1 MRSRDLPVPENGSQ
15 ELLHPAGASDNKVVA
30 PYPPDR
36 FLATLP
42 PARYPSSVLDT
53 PAEYAIALTAAF
65 CIGMS
70 KAGFSG
76 ISLISVLLMANLYG
90 AIPSTGIT
98 LPLLI
103 VADLAVYPSFRKH
116 GLWKPVWSLLPATLA
131 GLGIGWLLVMVM
143 KGHPQAA
150 KPAIGGCILAMV
162 ALQALKAWKPVFFD
176 RMAASRPFGTAA
188 GAAGGITTMLA
199 NAAGPVIQLYLLSRR
214 LPKMELLGIGA
225 RFFLLVNIIKL
236 PISGSLNLITRAT
249 LIDNLKC
256 LPGIFI
262 GILVGKWLIE
272 RVSQRVFEWMVIGF
286 ALLAALRLI
295 FS

>member
-1 MRSRDLPVPENGSQ
+1 M
-15 ELLHPAGASDNKVVA
+15 
-30 PYPPDR
+30 
-36 FLATLP
+36 
-42 PARYPSSVLDT
+42 LDT

-76 ISLISVLLMANLYG
+76 ISLISVILMADLYG
-90 AIPSTGIT
+90 AIPSTGIV

-103 VADLAVYPSFRKH
+103 VADLAVYRSFREH
-116 GLWKPVWSLLPATLA
+116 GSWKPVWSLLPATIV
-131 GLGIGWLLVMVM
+131 GLGIGWGLIILM
-143 KGHPQAA
+143 KDHPQAA
-150 KPAIGGCILAMV
+150 RPAIGGCILAMV
-162 ALQALKAWKPVFFD
+162 GLQALKAWKPVFFD
-176 RMAASRPFGTAA
+176 RLAASRSFGTAA

-236 PISGSLNLITRAT
+236 PLSGSLNLITPTT
-249 LIDNLKC
+249 LLDNLKC
-256 LPGIFI
+256 LPGVFI
-262 GILVGKWLIE
+262 GIFAGKWLIE

-286 ALLAALRLI
+286 ALLAALRLML
-295 FS
+295 S